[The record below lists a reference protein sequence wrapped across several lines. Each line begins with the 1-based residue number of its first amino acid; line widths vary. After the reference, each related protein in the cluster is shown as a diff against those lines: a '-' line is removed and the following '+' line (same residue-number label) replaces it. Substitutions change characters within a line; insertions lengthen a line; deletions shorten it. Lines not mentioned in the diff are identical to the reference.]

1 MSKPCVLVVDDDR
14 SIRDLVRNVLRPERF
29 EIEEAADGNEALD
42 RIRIKKYDAVVLD
55 LMMGPGN
62 GFEVLHAL
70 NDYRPGE
77 KCVIVLTA
85 TSQPVIDK
93 LQSDN
98 IFARIRKPFDIDELL
113 GAVRQCCEH

>member
-1 MSKPCVLVVDDDR
+1 MAKPCVLVVDDDR

-29 EIEEAADGNEALD
+29 EIEEAADGQEALA
-42 RIRIKKYDAVVLD
+42 RIRIKRYDAVVLD

-70 NDYRPGE
+70 NDDRPGE
-77 KCVIVLTA
+77 KCVIVLSA
-85 TSQPVIDK
+85 TSQPVLDK
-93 LQSDN
+93 LPIEN

-113 GAVRQCCEH
+113 GAVQKCCEH